1 MNIAKLLRKP
11 ILKNIAKVC
20 FCASQFIH
28 LFIHFIIHLNR
39 VSNDTIVINIVE
51 ATVKKYI
58 FAG

>member
-1 MNIAKLLRKP
+1 MFSCEYCEIVKKTYFEEYRESLL
-11 ILKNIAKVC
+11 
-20 FCASQFIH
+20 
-28 LFIHFIIHLNR
+28 HLNR